1 MYSIRK
7 VLSLS
12 LSPHFLFVEETLAQT
27 QLFDGPFF
35 LIFFLKWLLPLGSD
49 MFVLVQ
55 FVDILHHNHVMRVLS
70 LLTH

>member
-7 VLSLS
+7 VLSLSLS

-35 LIFFLKWLLPLGSD
+35 YNLFSEVAPALG
-49 MFVLVQ
+49 LR
-55 FVDILHHNHVMRVLS
+55 HVCYS
-70 LLTH
+70 SIC